1 FSCRMAHKSDDRG
14 TPNTQLM
21 HKQLESAKWAIEMSI
36 LRKKHGESEKEIDA
50 LKKRIIDLEGD
61 KSSTTNVFDVRRMK
75 EIESPAPPP
84 VDSTSLIKKVKDLE
98 NMLQVELE
106 NIKVCE
112 ESVKAWI
119 ERLSE

>member
-98 NMLQVELE
+98 NMLQV
-106 NIKVCE
+106 
-112 ESVKAWI
+112 
-119 ERLSE
+119 